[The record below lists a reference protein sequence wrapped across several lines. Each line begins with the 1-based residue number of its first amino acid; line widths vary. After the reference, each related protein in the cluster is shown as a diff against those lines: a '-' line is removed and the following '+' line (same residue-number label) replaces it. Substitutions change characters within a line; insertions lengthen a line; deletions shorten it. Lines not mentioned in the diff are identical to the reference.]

1 MHTLFDF
8 VSNVNAMQYGLALLF
23 VLGFII
29 FTEILKARPFEE
41 LVQSAAE
48 DVKFIKAQGK
58 EKNIQLV
65 KNIASAPLYLVTY
78 LVAVPF
84 LFIQGMT
91 EPLTRGF
98 GSLTTAGWSPVRA
111 YFTGNRKAKK
121 TKGKDSG
128 SNASH

>member
-8 VSNVNAMQYGLALLF
+8 VSNVNAVQYGLALLF

-41 LVQSAAE
+41 FVQSAAE

-58 EKNIQLV
+58 EKNTQLV
-65 KNIASAPLYLVTY
+65 KNIASAPLYLVSY
-78 LVAVPF
+78 IVAVPF
-84 LFIQGMT
+84 LFIQGIA
-91 EPLTRGF
+91 EPLSRGF

-111 YFTGNRKAKK
+111 YFTGRRKSKKAKGNGP
-121 TKGKDSG
+121 GKSV
-128 SNASH
+128 

>member
-8 VSNVNAMQYGLALLF
+8 VSNVNATQYGLALLF

-29 FTEILKARPFEE
+29 FTEILKTRPFTD

-48 DVKFIKAQGK
+48 DVRFIKAQGK
-58 EKNIQLV
+58 ERNTQLI
-65 KNIASAPLYLVTY
+65 KNIASAPLYLVSY

-84 LFIQGMT
+84 LFVQGMS
-91 EPLTRGF
+91 EPLGRGL

-111 YFTGNRKAKK
+111 YFTGRRKSKKAKNN
-121 TKGKDSG
+121 DSQKR
-128 SNASH
+128 SSE

>member
-8 VSNVNAMQYGLALLF
+8 VSNVNAVQYGLALLF

-29 FTEILKARPFEE
+29 FTEILKAKPFQE

-48 DVKFIKAQGK
+48 DVKFIKAQGR
-58 EKNIQLV
+58 ERNTQLI
-65 KNIASAPLYLVTY
+65 KNIASAPVYLATY

-84 LFIQGMT
+84 LFIQGMS
-91 EPLTRGF
+91 EPIGRGF

-111 YFTGNRKAKK
+111 YFTGRKKSKK
-121 TKGKDSG
+121 SKGDDSG
-128 SNASH
+128 KRDSE